1 MKNHFGFNFFSFPLH
16 WSYRRYGTKC
26 SSCDLGIPPTQVV
39 RRAQENVY
47 HLQCFACSLCSR
59 QLNTGDEFYLMEDR
73 KLVCKSDY
81 EAAKAKGKKFIQ
93 IAIIYF
99 SKTFNENENLY
110 FVAGLYLSDGSLD
123 GEGSNKRPRTTI
135 TAKQLETLKSA
146 YNSSPKPAR
155 HVREQ
160 LSQDTGLD
168 MRVVQVWFQNR

>member
-1 MKNHFGFNFFSFPLH
+1 MKADKQMLYDDNFLCFLPSYKFSHLRWRH
-16 WSYRRYGTKC
+16 RRYGTKC
-26 SSCDLGIPPTQVV
+26 SVCEQGIAPTDVV
-39 RRAQENVY
+39 RRAHDNVY
-47 HLQCFACSLCSR
+47 HLECFLCSMCSR
-59 QLNTGDEFYLMEDR
+59 QLKTGDEFYLMEDR
-73 KLVCKSDY
+73 KLVCKPDY
-81 EAAKAKGKKFIQ
+81 EAAKAK
-93 IAIIYF
+93 
-99 SKTFNENENLY
+99 
-110 FVAGLYLSDGSLD
+110 GLYLSDGSLD